1 MMVLPARARAAVCRR
16 ETRRHRVARRASS
29 SPTTTGNEQSR
40 LRGVFTLAWPQVAE
54 ALPPFNPSVYL
65 AWPQVAEALLPF
77 NPSINLAW
85 PQVAEALPPFNPS
98 INLAWPQVAEA
109 LPPAALLGRAFA
121 AYPRAGAA
129 VLDAACA
136 LAGVAFAFVVMPA
149 GDVLLG
155 RDLQGSVSS
164 VRARGRAGSQALT
177 QLFFD
182 HFQVTWRGR
191 PPPKQYMQMSL
202 PCGAKS
208 PGVEVQGAGRRQ
220 GIGWSHICAP
230 CPARAGGGRTVSRG
244 VFRCLAVPRAR
255 RQAAAARRARTP
267 VHCVPSQPAV
277 GRWSGPGLFRCAG
290 RRRRPGGHIN
300 IRVPCAVAAS
310 GGQTVRPWP
319 LPMRRRAAAARR
331 ARTARCCMRSR
342 RCIGRCC
349 WRAARRRR
357 TCTRSRCLVRGRTD
371 CQEIGQWVQNLAVP
385 KHKLCQALMKA
396 LMNVLRLACTGL
408 LARA

>member
-1 MMVLPARARAAVCRR
+1 VMVLPARARAAVCRR

-164 VRARGRAGSQALT
+164 VRARGHASSQALT

-191 PPPKQYMQMSL
+191 PPPKQYMQMCL

-220 GIGWSHICAP
+220 GLGGSHICA
-230 CPARAGGGRTVSRG
+230 
-244 VFRCLAVPRAR
+244 
-255 RQAAAARRARTP
+255 
-267 VHCVPSQPAV
+267 
-277 GRWSGPGLFRCAG
+277 
-290 RRRRPGGHIN
+290 
-300 IRVPCAVAAS
+300 PCAVAAS

-319 LPMRRRAAAARR
+319 LPVRRRAAAARR
-331 ARTARCCMRSR
+331 ARTARCCMPSR
-342 RCIGRCC
+342 RCTGRCC

-357 TCTRSRCLVRGRTD
+357 TCTRSHCLVRGRID
-371 CQEIGQWVQNLAVP
+371 CQGIGSVGTKP
-385 KHKLCQALMKA
+385 GHS
-396 LMNVLRLACTGL
+396 
-408 LARA
+408 